1 MTNILQK
8 FANVLDGLVLTKTQP
23 WWAWPLFL
31 FALAALCTIAA
42 LLVYPQGAHEQLWLF
57 DFRFGGE
64 CAMKTQFGIP
74 CPQCGMTRSWVW
86 LVRGEIARAFTYNPA
101 GALLFLWIFTGGV
114 IGMVR
119 LLLKRPQLW
128 SPPWI
133 ALFSW
138 CMFWILVPYMGL
150 YVTRIAGWNILPEY
164 TIDFQEPDLVLEDN

>member
-1 MTNILQK
+1 
-8 FANVLDGLVLTKTQP
+8 
-23 WWAWPLFL
+23 
-31 FALAALCTIAA
+31 
-42 LLVYPQGAHEQLWLF
+42 
-57 DFRFGGE
+57 
-64 CAMKTQFGIP
+64 MKTQFGIP
-74 CPQCGMTRSWVW
+74 CPQCGMTRSWIW

-101 GALLFLWIFTGGV
+101 GAILFLWIFTGGV

-150 YVTRIAGWNILPEY
+150 YITRLAGWNILPEY